1 MSYTVGDIA
10 QSLGARAEGDT
21 SLVVHSVAEPAMAG
35 ADQLALAMKPEFASD
50 LTESAAQA
58 AMMWDGADWQAFGLK
73 AAILAPRPRFAMAG
87 LSAMMDP
94 EPAPEPGVHPSAFV
108 DPAAV
113 LGADVSVGPLAVIE
127 AGAQIG
133 AGSVVGAHA
142 FVGRDAVIGPD
153 ARLREHVSV
162 GARVCIGARFIA
174 QPGARVG
181 GDGFSFVTPEQ
192 NAVERVRDTLG
203 DAGHGTAQSWAR
215 IHSLGSVQIG
225 DDVELGANSCIDRG
239 TVRDTIVGNGCK
251 FDNLAQ
257 IGHNVVI
264 GDDCMI
270 CAQVG
275 VAGSTRI
282 GRNVVLGGQTG
293 VSDNVF
299 VGDNV
304 ITGGA
309 TKVLSNVPAGRVML
323 GYPAIKMDKQIE
335 LHKLL
340 RRLPRLFA
348 DVASL
353 QKGVSKRGPSD

>member
-1 MSYTVGDIA
+1 
-10 QSLGARAEGDT
+10 
-21 SLVVHSVAEPAMAG
+21 
-35 ADQLALAMKPEFASD
+35 
-50 LTESAAQA
+50 
-58 AMMWDGADWQAFGLK
+58 
-73 AAILAPRPRFAMAG
+73 
-87 LSAMMDP
+87 
-94 EPAPEPGVHPSAFV
+94 
-108 DPAAV
+108 
-113 LGADVSVGPLAVIE
+113 
-127 AGAQIG
+127 
-133 AGSVVGAHA
+133 
-142 FVGRDAVIGPD
+142 
-153 ARLREHVSV
+153 
-162 GARVCIGARFIA
+162 
-174 QPGARVG
+174 
-181 GDGFSFVTPEQ
+181 
-192 NAVERVRDTLG
+192 VRDTLG

-340 RRLPRLFA
+340 RRLPRLFG
-348 DVASL
+348 DVAAL
-353 QKGVSKRGPSD
+353 KKGVSNRPESD